1 LFTSFNPGTQSY
13 AYQQYDQALLKMT
26 SSASYEMTWRDGT
39 KLVFNQSDGS
49 TNAGRKIFLTQYI
62 DRYGNAVTINYD
74 SNLRITTIVDAIGQ
88 ATTLTYGL
96 PGDIYR
102 ITKVTDPFGRFATFD
117 YDYTNRLTK
126 ITDVI
131 GLTSQFTY
139 EGTGDFINSLI
150 TPYGTNSFTRGE

>member
-1 LFTSFNPGTQSY
+1 FNYSNFGSKWNCDWISYLTDDPQHPGADMTYSSRGGGSRLFTSFNPGTQSY

-39 KLVFNQSDGS
+39 RLVFNQSDGS

-117 YDYTNRLTK
+117 YD
-126 ITDVI
+126 
-131 GLTSQFTY
+131 
-139 EGTGDFINSLI
+139 
-150 TPYGTNSFTRGE
+150 